1 MAGILDQNSR
11 ILDFVLTTA
20 GRRRLAE
27 NGNLDISFA
36 SFSDKG
42 AYYAKL
48 SKTGSVADDGSKRL
62 YVEAN
67 SPQSDNLYF
76 ISGSDSEDA
85 RVEISAEQMSDHF
98 FTNVSNLGILTT
110 KPVDAI
116 QDFRFESTGFNVEF
130 VPEESD
136 VEAGI
141 TLDVSNMSAVF
152 QDKRFQHIDNYK
164 FLPPINGDDGSS
176 LAEYQKLNAEELV
189 TPQSLEDELAGKK
202 KFVVNFEG
210 DVKPRNIKF
219 RILENQVSLTGD
231 ASEPLQIIDYG
242 SYTLPDGLK
251 KKVFFVGR
259 IYETIESMPVFVNMF
274 TLVFND

>member
-27 NGNLDISFA
+27 DGNLDISFA

-67 SPQSDNLYF
+67 SPPSDNLYF
-76 ISGSDSEDA
+76 VSGSESEAA
-85 RVEISAEQMSDHF
+85 RVEVSATQRSDHF
-98 FTNVSNLGILTT
+98 FTNVTNLSVLTT
-110 KPVDAI
+110 KPVDAV
-116 QDFRFESTGFNVEF
+116 QDFKFDSTGFNVEF
-130 VPEESD
+130 VPEATDIES
-136 VEAGI
+136 GI

-152 QDKRFQHIDNYK
+152 QDKRFQHLDNYK
-164 FLPPINGDDGSS
+164 FLPPINGDDGSP
-176 LAEYQKLNAEELV
+176 LADYQKLNAEELV

-219 RILENQVSLTGD
+219 RILENQVSPTGD
-231 ASEPLQIIDYG
+231 ASEPLQIVDYG
-242 SYTLPDGLK
+242 SYTLPGGLK

-259 IYETIESMPVFVNMF
+259 IYETIESVPVFVNMF

>member
-67 SPQSDNLYF
+67 APQADNLYF
-76 ISGSDSEDA
+76 VSGSESEA
-85 RVEISAEQMSDHF
+85 SRVQISAEQMSDHF
-98 FTNVSNLGILTT
+98 FTNFTNLSVLTT
-110 KPVDAI
+110 KPVDAT
-116 QDFRFESTGFNVEF
+116 QDFKFDSTGFNIEF
-130 VPEESD
+130 VPEPID

-152 QDKRFQHIDNYK
+152 QDKRFQHLDNYK
-164 FLPPINGDDGSS
+164 FLPPVNGDDGSL
-176 LAEYQKLNAEELV
+176 LADYQRLNSEEIV
-189 TPQSLEDELAGKK
+189 TPQALEDELAGKK

-210 DVKPRNIKF
+210 DVTPRNIRF
-219 RILENQVSLTGD
+219 RILENQVSLTGN
-231 ASEPLQIIDYG
+231 ACEPLQIVDYG
-242 SYTLPDGLK
+242 SYTLGDGLK

-259 IYETIESMPVFVNMF
+259 VYETAESVPVFVNMF